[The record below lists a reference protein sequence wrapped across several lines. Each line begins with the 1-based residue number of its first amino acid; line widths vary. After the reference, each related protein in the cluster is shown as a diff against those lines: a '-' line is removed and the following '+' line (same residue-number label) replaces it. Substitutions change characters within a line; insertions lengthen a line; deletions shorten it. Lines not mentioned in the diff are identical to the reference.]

1 MLDEYER
8 VSQRSERASK
18 RAKYER
24 QKSQEAREQV
34 EEMKEQYI
42 AKIDSFDNKMK
53 SIREKEDERLMY
65 RDLARK
71 DVLKNAG
78 QKDGYFVGAAKN
90 KELQERAK
98 TPIYKQELEEAQ
110 LELKEKQK
118 G

>member
-98 TPIYKQELEEAQ
+98 NPIYKQELEEAQ
-110 LELKEKQK
+110 LELREKQK